1 MLADLRYAL
10 RRLARDWRFTAAA
23 VAILGLGIG
32 ANTAVFSL
40 VNATLFRMPPA
51 SDPDRLVD
59 LYQIGSNAGG
69 VDGNSYPAYL
79 DMAAQTDV
87 FSGVTAALVPH
98 DVTVQDERG
107 LRMALAEQTTANY
120 LTVLGLKPAAGRWFT
135 ADEDMPGA
143 AVVGV
148 VGHQAWM
155 RTFHADPGIIGRT
168 VRIDGV
174 PVTIVGVAPVD
185 HRGTIDIGLVTDFW
199 LPIASLPRFG
209 MPPKAL
215 DRRPEEAAFSV
226 RARLRDGV
234 TVAQAQA
241 AMRVLGAR
249 LATSY
254 PTEDPGKG
262 IAVYPSRDVRTH
274 PQMDGLLNATA
285 SVLIGIV
292 GLVLAI
298 ACSNLATLLLV
309 RGTARGKEVSVRLSL
324 GASRAQLLRQ
334 LLTESLALAA
344 GGGAAGVLLAWWA
357 TRWLMT
363 IDLPVVVDLT
373 LDFRVVLY
381 AVAVSLVTGV
391 AFGLAPALQAT
402 RVDLV
407 SALRGEGAARGS
419 GRRGLTLKRG
429 LVMIQVAV
437 SVLLLGVTSLFVQ
450 MMRASQAIRTGF
462 AVEGVAIVQTDP
474 RFAGQAAAVPA
485 TTFDD
490 IRRRVGALP
499 GVTRAALGHGMP
511 FDLLGTPVLLEGE
524 TRAAATREEGR
535 PAVASQV
542 GPGFFDVL
550 AIPIRYGRAL
560 DERDRP
566 GTPRVAVISESMARH
581 YFDRLDPA
589 RAIGRRFRPARD
601 PVESAWIEVV
611 GIAGDVRTELVDVNP
626 EVFYESYVQR
636 GLSPTTVMARSAG
649 DAAALVT
656 AMQREVRAA
665 AADLPV
671 VAAQT
676 MAQHLDASL
685 AGPRAVATG
694 LGALDALGLALAGL
708 GLYAVVSFAVARR
721 TREIGIRLALGARR
735 IAVVWTVA
743 REVAVLVAAGT
754 TIGLGVTLLAIVALG
769 AVIVPTPG
777 IVIYRPSADP
787 AALMAIATFMAAV
800 AALAACLPARRAA
813 RMNPLDA
820 LRRE

>member
-1 MLADLRYAL
+1 MLSDLRYAL

-40 VNATLFRMPPA
+40 VNATLFRTPPA
-51 SDPDRLVD
+51 ADPDRLVD
-59 LYQIGSNAGG
+59 LYQIASNPGG

-79 DMAAQTDV
+79 DMAAETDV

-107 LRMALAEQTTANY
+107 LRSGLAEHTTANY
-120 LTVLGLKPAAGRWFT
+120 LSVLGLRPAAGRWFT
-135 ADEDMPGA
+135 ADEDAAGA

-148 VGHQAWM
+148 VGHQAWI
-155 RTFHADPGIIGRT
+155 RTFHGDPGLIGRT
-168 VRIDGV
+168 LRIDGV

-185 HRGTIDIGLVTDFW
+185 HRGTIDIGLVTDFF

-209 MPPKAL
+209 MPPKTL
-215 DRRPEEAAFSV
+215 DRRPEEAAFSI

-249 LATSY
+249 LAATY

-262 IAVYPSRDVRTH
+262 IAVFPSRDVRTH

-285 SVLIGIV
+285 SVLVGIV

-309 RGTARGKEVSVRLSL
+309 RGTARAREVSVRLSL
-324 GASRAQLLRQ
+324 GASRAQLVRQ
-334 LLTESLALAA
+334 LLTESLVLAA
-344 GGGAAGVLLAWWA
+344 SGGAAGVLLAWWA
-357 TRWLMT
+357 THWLMT
-363 IDLPVVVDLT
+363 LDLPVVVDLA
-373 LDFRVVLY
+373 LDRRVVLY
-381 AVAVSLVTGV
+381 AIAVSLVTGV
-391 AFGLAPALQAT
+391 AFGLAPALRAT

-407 SALRGEGAARGS
+407 SALRGEGALRGAA
-419 GRRGLTLKRG
+419 GRGLTLKRG
-429 LVMIQVAV
+429 LVLVQVAV

-450 MMRASQAIRTGF
+450 MLRASQEVRAGF
-462 AVEGVAIVQTDP
+462 AVDGVAIVQTDP
-474 RFAGQAAAVPA
+474 RFAGRAAAAQA
-485 TTFDD
+485 TAFDE
-490 IRRRVGALP
+490 IRRRVAALP
-499 GVTRAALGHGMP
+499 GVRHTALGSSMP
-511 FDLLGTPVLLEGE
+511 FDLLGTPILLEGD
-524 TRAAATREEGR
+524 TVAAGTREEGR
-535 PAVASQV
+535 HAVASRV
-542 GPGFFDVL
+542 GPGFFGVL
-550 AIPIRYGRAL
+550 GIPIRYGRAL

-566 GTPRVAVISESMARH
+566 GTPRVAVISEHMARR
-581 YFDRLDPA
+581 YFDARDPG
-589 RAIGRRFRPARD
+589 RALGRRFRAARD
-601 PVESAWIEVV
+601 GAPDWIEVIGV
-611 GIAGDVRTELVDVNP
+611 AGDVRTELVDVTP
-626 EVFYESYVQR
+626 EVFYESFVQR
-636 GLSPTTVMARSAG
+636 GQAPTTILARGAG

-656 AMQREVRAA
+656 AIQREVRTVDV
-665 AADLPV
+665 DLPV
-671 VAAQT
+671 VTAQT

-685 AGPRAVATG
+685 AGPRAVAAG

-708 GLYAVVSFAVARR
+708 GLYAVVSFAVSRR

-754 TIGLGVTLLAIVALG
+754 AIGLGVTLLAIVALG

-777 IVIYRPSADP
+777 IVIYRPSAEP
-787 AALMAIATFMAAV
+787 AALAAIAGFMAAI